1 MMLGTVPTKSSLCVN
16 FDLCCETLIVSL
28 ESINPFHA
36 TGLFLYPPL
45 KTSEKQKLL
54 LMFSGGIERV
64 QLYDGGYY
72 FSFTFS
78 ETLVI

>member
-16 FDLCCETLIVSL
+16 FDLCFETLIVSL

-36 TGLFLYPPL
+36 TGLFLYPL
-45 KTSEKQKLL
+45 KTSEKQKFL

-64 QLYDGGYY
+64 QLHDRGYY
-72 FSFTFS
+72 FSSTFS
-78 ETLVI
+78 DTLVI

>member
-1 MMLGTVPTKSSLCVN
+1 MTLGIVPKKSSRCVN
-16 FDLCCETLIVSL
+16 LDLCCETLIVSL
-28 ESINPFHA
+28 EPINPFHTA
-36 TGLFLYPPL
+36 GLFLYPL

-54 LMFSGGIERV
+54 LMFSGGIKRV